1 MSVTKPRR
9 TRTRTTLVIIRP
21 LAAGRWLLAVRWP
34 LAVGRWP
41 LAAGRWPL
49 AVGRWPLA
57 AGRWPLAAGRWP
69 LAADKNGSMYFTLI
83 RYGRAAKRPL
93 ICALYQFTRLISD
106 EMLNLIGK
114 ARDQCYKTFFFLNLL
129 IFVFPCRPL
138 QTSTVFAGKARSLP
152 LSGAPGLKH

>member
-1 MSVTKPRR
+1 MSVTKSRR
-9 TRTRTTLVIIRP
+9 TRTRKTLVIIRP
-21 LAAGRWLLAVRWP
+21 LAPGRWP

-57 AGRWPLAAGRWP
+57 AGRWPLAV
-69 LAADKNGSMYFTLI
+69 AADKNGSMYFALI

-106 EMLNLIGK
+106 EMLNLIDK
-114 ARDQCYKTFFFLNLL
+114 ARHQCYKTFFFLNLP

-152 LSGAPGLKH
+152 